1 MVCDIQLCAIDRA
14 EILSTSLIRLVLRNE
29 KAIALEFDQESLL
42 IELLN
47 LYQENSILCTKIE
60 DRGSLFP
67 NLQEPMIQEFLL
79 RLLFTQGFKEFVS
92 DIENWLDTI
101 YDDVRNLNHG
111 EDITEME
118 STWEQDEC

>member
-1 MVCDIQLCAIDRA
+1 LVCDIQLCAIDRA

-47 LYQENSILCTKIE
+47 IYQENSILCTKIE